1 MKILKDNSE
10 NLKNVSLILGFFDG
24 IHLGHREVIKNGLKD
39 TKSVLLTF
47 KASPSEYFN
56 KQAEYIYPRETSY
69 KRIEE
74 LGVDCLI
81 ESDFADL
88 VNISAEDYLKLI
100 VEKYSPKYITTG
112 FNYTF
117 GQNKKGNNNL
127 IKAGEIKYGYKYFST
142 PPYKTGDT
150 VISSTYIKSL
160 IRKGEINE
168 VNRLLAEPYT
178 ITSTVKKGEQLGRK
192 LGYPTAN
199 MDYPPK
205 TVKLPFG
212 VYKAEVYGKPAVLNW
227 GTKPTVNG
235 ENEGLEVHISDFDE
249 NLYGKSLTVKILD
262 KIRDEKKFDNLEDLK
277 TQIKKDL
284 EECLKLS

>member
-1 MKILKDNSE
+1 MEILNDNSE

-56 KQAEYIYPRETSY
+56 KPFEYIYPRKTSY
-69 KRIEE
+69 KLIEE
-74 LGVDCLI
+74 LGVDYLI
-81 ESDFADL
+81 ESNFADL
-88 VNISAEDYLKLI
+88 VNIKAEDYLKLI

-112 FNYTF
+112 FNHTF
-117 GQNKKGNNNL
+117 GLNKEGNNAL
-127 IKAGEIKYGYKYFST
+127 IKAGESKYGYKYFSI
-142 PPYKTGDT
+142 PPFMSGDT
-150 VISSTYIKSL
+150 IISSSYIKFL
-160 IRKGEINE
+160 IRKGDIKE
-168 VNRLLAEPYT
+168 VNRFLAKPYT
-178 ITSTVKKGEQLGRK
+178 ITSTVIKGEQLGRK

-199 MDYPPK
+199 MDYPQK

-212 VYKAEVYGKPAVLNW
+212 VYKAEALGKPALLNW

-235 ENEGLEVHISDFDE
+235 ENEGLEVHIFGFDE
-249 NLYGKSLTVKILD
+249 DIYGKDLTIKILD

-277 TQIKKDL
+277 NQIKKDL